1 MATIKPGL
9 DPGTGVGAVKPP
21 APKPA
26 TVPVPKPPTSTT
38 PQWDVDAVKQK
49 LGEVL
54 GGALRATTPTPSVPS
69 TPTVPT
75 TPVQTSSAAVN
86 NSAPSPS
93 VPSYQAPAPFQFNY
107 NNMSFDQAKNQAE
120 QRFNPLYEQA
130 VKNIQAQQYQNEM
143 DSGEVAANRGI
154 AQSGLAADALNK
166 IKIASQGQ
174 IAQANTE
181 RMSQVAALAQ
191 QMTERD
197 QDRGDRLRQ
206 QAYSEY
212 SDGRNFGYNQ
222 HRDQVNDDWRNNQ
235 FDYQKSLDSW
245 NQNFQT
251 DRAERSDYESD
262 RGFDYQVGRD
272 KVTDTRY
279 KNEWD
284 YNVGRDKIADGRY
297 NQEWN
302 YNVGRD
308 KIEDQR
314 YTDETKYNRGQD
326 QKQWDYQAGRDK
338 VSDSQWNQTYNRGV
352 LESDRSYNR
361 GVFESNRSH
370 TASQQKKTEE
380 ASQPA
385 KPKSQTNSYNDG
397 ITYWAGMKDDVKKH
411 GAYRIEKQILS
422 NPEAIQEI
430 RNQGYD
436 INSYI
441 DSLYYV
447 ATDGKYKSKQ
457 AYEDY
462 VKSLTE
468 DW

>member
-1 MATIKPGL
+1 MAYKQTPGIA
-9 DPGTGVGAVKPP
+9 GENGAVTIPKPP
-21 APKPA
+21 
-26 TVPVPKPPTSTT
+26 TPKPPTSTT
-38 PQWDVDAVKQK
+38 PQLDMETAKKK
-49 LGEVL
+49 LAEVMV
-54 GGALRATTPTPSVPS
+54 GGLKATVPITPS
-69 TPTVPT
+69 TPTASVQSTPQQV
-75 TPVQTSSAAVN
+75 TPV
-86 NSAPSPS
+86 APS
-93 VPSYQAPAPFQFNY
+93 YKAPEAFQFQY
-107 NNMSFDQAKNQAE
+107 NAMNFDQAKSQAE

-130 VKNIQAQQYQNEM
+130 VKNIQAQKYQNEM
-143 DSGEVAANRGI
+143 DSGEIAANRGI

-166 IKIASQGQ
+166 IKIASQGH

-191 QMTERD
+191 QMMERD

-279 KNEWD
+279 QNEWD
-284 YNVGRDKIADGRY
+284 YNVGRDKIGDQRY
-297 NQEWN
+297 NREWN

-308 KIEDQR
+308 KIADQR

-326 QKQWDYQAGRDK
+326 QKQWDYQTGRDK
-338 VSDSQWNQTYNRGV
+338 VSDSQWQAQFNEDARRFGLDYAMEQ
-352 LESDRSYNR
+352 
-361 GVFESNRSH
+361 
-370 TASQQKKTEE
+370 SQLALSKQKE
-380 ASQPA
+380 ARIAQGDTDSKGNPIS

-397 ITYWAGMKDDVKKH
+397 ITYWSGIKDDVKKH

-457 AYEDY
+457 AYDDY
-462 VKSLTE
+462 VKSITE